1 MTGQLLTVG
10 EVITELQKL
19 EPDQLLFTHDKKKLN
34 SQVVAIDFVGLDPH
48 GNAVI
53 ALVSAGRKVNP
64 DYKSAVRR
72 KEIKEIHEGS
82 ITLDTG
88 NLTRCVRE

>member
-1 MTGQLLTVG
+1 MNGQLLTVG
-10 EVITELQKL
+10 EVINELQKL

-53 ALVSAGRKVNP
+53 ALVGTERRTDPN
-64 DYKSAVRR
+64 YKFAVRS
-72 KEIKEIHEGS
+72 KEIKDIHEDGV
-82 ITLDTG
+82 TFDTG
-88 NLTRCVRE
+88 NLTKGI